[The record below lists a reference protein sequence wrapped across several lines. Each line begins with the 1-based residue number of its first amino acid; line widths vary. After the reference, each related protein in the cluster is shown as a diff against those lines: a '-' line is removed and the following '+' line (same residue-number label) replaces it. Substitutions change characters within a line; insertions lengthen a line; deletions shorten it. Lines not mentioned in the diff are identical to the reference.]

1 MRKTGFA
8 TIGTSKIT
16 EKFLQAAK
24 EYPEFQYVAAYSRDM
39 KKAEKFAG
47 IHGAEKAYNSLD
59 MLSADPEVEAVYVA
73 TPNHM
78 HYEQVMKLLNAGKH
92 VLCEKSLAS
101 NHREAEEMFQLA
113 YEKKLVL
120 LEAMRIAFDPGME
133 VIKKSLN
140 RIGEIRKATFIYCQ
154 YSSRYDSFKE
164 GKEHNIFS
172 RECSAGALMDIGVYS
187 IHTLLDLLGKPD
199 TICGFSVKLR
209 GEIDGA
215 GTILAKYPDKIA
227 EVSYSKITDSLLPN
241 EIQGEKGVLQFWGN
255 INSPENV
262 KIIFRDGK
270 EETLYH
276 RETENAMKYELEHFL
291 KMIDGK
297 ESAVRHTQ
305 RSLNALELMDEMRKQ
320 CGISFPAD
328 IK

>member
-1 MRKTGFA
+1 
-8 TIGTSKIT
+8 
-16 EKFLQAAK
+16 
-24 EYPEFQYVAAYSRDM
+24 M

-120 LEAMRIAFDPGME
+120 LEAMRTAFDPGME